1 MNDYTSR
8 VRLAKTLLSI
18 TGNSEDQVL
27 LALFQIAG
35 AKILERAYPFGTS
48 LTDVPERWQMKQVE
62 IVVYLFNKRGAEGQT
77 AHSESGVSRTYGSAD
92 VPEELLRGIAPMVG
106 LPE

>member
-8 VRLAKTLLSI
+8 LRLAKTLLNV
-18 TGNSEDQVL
+18 TDNTEDQVL

-48 LTDVPERWQMKQVE
+48 LVDVPERWEMKQVE
-62 IVVYLFNKRGAEGQT
+62 IVVYMFNKRGAEGQT
-77 AHSESGVSRTYGSAD
+77 SHSESGVSRTYGSAD
-92 VPEELLRGIAPMVG
+92 VPEELLRGIAPYVR